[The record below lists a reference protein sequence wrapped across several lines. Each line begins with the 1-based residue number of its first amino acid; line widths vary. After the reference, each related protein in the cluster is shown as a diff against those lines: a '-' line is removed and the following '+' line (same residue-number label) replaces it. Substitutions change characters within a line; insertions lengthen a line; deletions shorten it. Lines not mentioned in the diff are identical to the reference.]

1 MDAMRVP
8 SRRMPKRLE
17 GGVGFWIVFGAV
29 VLGLVAGLVAWVGLP
44 AAAGIVAAFALML
57 ALMVEDG
64 RRRAAAIRR
73 ERAGD
78 SICTFARSFDRR
90 AVDPWILRAT
100 WEEFASILS
109 FPVRATDRVDEHIH
123 PEDCD
128 DIAEEIAVRAGR
140 SLDDSKRNPMFGRVC
155 TVRDLVLF
163 LQHQPRVATAAGAR
177 SLK

>member
-1 MDAMRVP
+1 MRVP
-8 SRRMPKRLE
+8 SRRMPKRPE
-17 GGVGFWIVFGAV
+17 GGVREWVVLGAV
-29 VLGLVAGLVAWVGLP
+29 VLGLVAGLVAWVGLL
-44 AAAGIVAAFALML
+44 AAAAIVVAFLL
-57 ALMVEDG
+57 VFEHG